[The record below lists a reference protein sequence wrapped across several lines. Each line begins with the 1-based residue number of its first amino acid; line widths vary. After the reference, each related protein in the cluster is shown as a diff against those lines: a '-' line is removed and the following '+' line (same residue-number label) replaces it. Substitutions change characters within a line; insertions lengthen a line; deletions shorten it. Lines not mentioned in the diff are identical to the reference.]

1 MAGRAMRNGECTIS
15 GMASSMFDGA
25 GSRANGSQPT
35 TRPSLTSAVKAPQ
48 WASWGKRATVMAV
61 RLPVAES
68 ENEPFAG
75 ETQLRRDGIGDGI
88 QWHIGRCLLEAEPC
102 EIFATL
108 CIYLNRVT
116 LPD

>member
-35 TRPSLTSAVKAPQ
+35 TRPSSTSAVKAPQ

-75 ETQLRRDGIGDGI
+75 ETQQSATTRDDGI
-88 QWHIGRCLLEAEPC
+88 QRHIGRCLQYAE
-102 EIFATL
+102 EGRL
-108 CIYLNRVT
+108 
-116 LPD
+116 

>member
-1 MAGRAMRNGECTIS
+1 
-15 GMASSMFDGA
+15 MASSIFDGA

-35 TRPSLTSAVKAPQ
+35 TRPSSTSAVKAPQ
-48 WASWGKRATVMAV
+48 WARWGKRATVIAAW
-61 RLPVAES
+61 LPFAES

-75 ETQLRRDGIGDGI
+75 ETQLSRDDMGDGI
-88 QWHIGRCLLEAEPC
+88 QRHIGRCLRYAEGEPC